1 MRAIG
6 KLMAVMLLVFA
17 ILLLFRFAMFIATTF
32 HPSMAAQVLAAVL
45 SISVSAYLY
54 LRHWRAV
61 ARKKKSYFSRSLAI
75 PVWLFVPLVGA
86 FGYFMLAY
94 AGFALLSP
102 VLADP
107 QVRKGVVVVVDAHYD
122 NGISR
127 RGRSRGERCTHL
139 AADVHVDTGRVIRM
153 AQCVGR
159 SGGIPVSYKSIVWV
173 YTLESFLGVTT
184 VGIQTPKY
192 P

>member
-6 KLMAVMLLVFA
+6 KLLAVMALVVA
-17 ILLLFRFAMFIATTF
+17 ILILFRFAMLIATTF
-32 HPSMAAQVLAAVL
+32 HPSLAAQVLAAVL
-45 SISVSAYLY
+45 SIAVTAYLY
-54 LRHWRAV
+54 LRHRRAV
-61 ARKKKSYFSRSLAI
+61 ARKKKSYFSRSLAM

-94 AGFALLSP
+94 AGFGLLSP

-107 QVRKGVVVVVDAHYD
+107 QVRKAVVVVVDAHYN

-127 RGRSRGERCTHL
+127 RGRSRGEGCTHL

-159 SGGIPVSYKSIVWV
+159 RGGIPVARKNVV
-173 YTLESFLGVTT
+173 RVHTLESFLGVTT
-184 VGIQTPKY
+184 VGIQMPKY

>member
-6 KLMAVMLLVFA
+6 KLLAVMALVVA
-17 ILLLFRFAMFIATTF
+17 ILLLFRVAMLIATTF
-32 HPSMAAQVLAAVL
+32 HPSMAAQLLAAVL
-45 SISVSAYLY
+45 SISVSVYLY
-54 LRHWRAV
+54 LRHRRAV
-61 ARKKKSYFSRSLAI
+61 ARKKTSYFSRSLAI

-107 QVRKGVVVVVDAHYD
+107 QVRKGVVVVVDAHYN

-127 RGRSRGERCTHL
+127 RGRSRGEGCTHL

-159 SGGIPVSYKSIVWV
+159 SAGIPVARKSVVWV
-173 YTLESFLGVTT
+173 HTLESFLGVTT
-184 VGIQTPKY
+184 VGIQMPKH

>member
-1 MRAIG
+1 MRAMG
-6 KLMAVMLLVFA
+6 KLLAVMLLVLA

-32 HPSMAAQVLAAVL
+32 HPSMAAQVLAAFVSL
-45 SISVSAYLY
+45 SVSAYLY

-61 ARKKKSYFSRSLAI
+61 AQKKSYFSRPLAV

-94 AGFALLSP
+94 AGFALVSP

-107 QVRKGVVVVVDAHYD
+107 QVRKGVVVVVDAHYND
-122 NGISR
+122 RISR
-127 RGRSRGERCTHL
+127 RGSSRGEGCTHL

-159 SGGIPVSYKSIVWV
+159 SGGLPVSRKSVVRV

-184 VGIQTPKY
+184 VGIQTLKHP
-192 P
+192 

>member
-1 MRAIG
+1 
-6 KLMAVMLLVFA
+6 MALVVA
-17 ILLLFRFAMFIATTF
+17 ILILFRFAMLIATTF
-32 HPSMAAQVLAAVL
+32 HPSLAAQVLAAVL
-45 SISVSAYLY
+45 SISVTAYLY
-54 LRHWRAV
+54 LRHRRAV
-61 ARKKKSYFSRSLAI
+61 ARKKTSYFSRSLAI

-107 QVRKGVVVVVDAHYD
+107 QVRKAVVVVVVVDAHYN

-127 RGRSRGERCTHL
+127 RGRSRGEGCTHL

-159 SGGIPVSYKSIVWV
+159 RGGIPAARKSVVWV
-173 YTLESFLGVTT
+173 HTLESFLGVTT
-184 VGIQTPKY
+184 VGIQMPKH